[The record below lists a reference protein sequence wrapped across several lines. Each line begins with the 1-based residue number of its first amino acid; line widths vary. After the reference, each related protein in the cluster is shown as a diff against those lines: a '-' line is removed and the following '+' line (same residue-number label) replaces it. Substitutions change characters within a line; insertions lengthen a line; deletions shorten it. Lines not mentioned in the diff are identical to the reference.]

1 MIKSF
6 TVGVKHHVN
15 LGNYESMEV
24 EASVTMEVNVVDGI
38 LGDAMMAARDDA
50 QEALSILQNDTFHAQ
65 KSPEWFS
72 EIPMKKLR
80 KQVTENTR

>member
-24 EASVTMEVNVVDGI
+24 EAQVTVDVEDHDWEI
-38 LGDAMMAARDDA
+38 VRQQA
-50 QEALSILQNDTFHAQ
+50 QDGLKQLLSDSYRLQ
-65 KSPEWFS
+65 KRPEWFN
-72 EIPMKKLR
+72 EIPSKRGRVPPVGAK
-80 KQVTENTR
+80 